1 MSFCDAS
8 PARRISGPLMDEGRL
23 VVLRRFPGTS
33 DFRAI
38 DGRRATCRFATLPRH
53 VGFPGQE
60 GLARKYLRTGL
71 LAGLRRDS
79 RPRDESEDAS
89 APDLDDIVRE
99 DPPGSD
105 RIAPDARH
113 PTPNA
118 RCPCPGAAPR
128 RGLRDPLS
136 SAPSATISCIFN
148 VQICHA
154 PLAAIHHLR
163 SGRPLLCYPLSA
175 IRYLLSALSSQ
186 LSAFRF
192 QVSGFRFQIFA
203 LSFQV
208 SAARMRIRRG
218 DPCAASKPATNRT
231 PSASGTHVVSAP
243 GAGNPPK
250 PADSHQATVV
260 SCCASNTSPSLV
272 SVPARSRTE
281 IGNAPD
287 NQACESDPGSSNEP
301 FDRHN

>member
-1 MSFCDAS
+1 M
-8 PARRISGPLMDEGRL
+8 P
-23 VVLRRFPGTS
+23 
-33 DFRAI
+33 
-38 DGRRATCRFATLPRH
+38 LPR
-53 VGFPGQE
+53 
-60 GLARKYLRTGL
+60 
-71 LAGLRRDS
+71 RR
-79 RPRDESEDAS
+79 S
-89 APDLDDIVRE
+89 APR
-99 DPPGSD
+99 
-105 RIAPDARH
+105 
-113 PTPNA
+113 
-118 RCPCPGAAPR
+118 APR
-128 RGLRDPLS
+128 PAFFRSISHNQLHLQRSDLPRSACCYPPSAVRS
-136 SAPSATISCIFN
+136 SAP
-148 VQICHA
+148 
-154 PLAAIHHLR
+154 L
-163 SGRPLLCYPLSA
+163 LSA
-175 IRYLLSALSSQ
+175 IRYPLSAFGSQ
-186 LSAFRF
+186 LSAFSF